1 MPIRII
7 QVTNV
12 TNHTLHCHNIETG
25 HNILIVPKT
34 EDGTIPTS
42 DYHDDTIPLS
52 DKNHI
57 IVKLDDRLVV
67 EITDHNGELHVVGP
81 INGTGERADAKFDT
95 LKDGVQSV
103 LREDEDGRKR
113 RAISRYWNTVMKT
126 STPLVLRAPRWVVTR
141 ASCPTNGF
149 KSKVYIDTVLQVK
162 FVVCNSVRRPLD
174 VLNGL

>member
-7 QVTNV
+7 QVTNN
-12 TNHTLHCHNIETG
+12 TNDTHHCHNIETG

-34 EDGTIPTS
+34 EDGSIPTS

-57 IVKLDDRLVV
+57 IVKLDDRLAV
-67 EITDHNGELHVVGP
+67 EISDHNGELRVVRP

-103 LREDEDGRKR
+103 LREDEDGEE
-113 RAISRYWNTVMKT
+113 KT
-126 STPLVLRAPRWVVTR
+126 CHFSLLEYGDEDEYTA
-141 ASCPTNGF
+141 GF
-149 KSKVYIDTVLQVK
+149 TGSAMGRHSGKLPYEWLQK
-162 FVVCNSVRRPLD
+162 
-174 VLNGL
+174 